1 MKLYAQV
8 VLGGALEMY
17 PAAIT
22 QKEKQLARLVVDFS
36 EPIVRELVFRFNGNL
51 YCYLAYPV
59 TTQTTTVSLA
69 SSNIESHTKVMPVFL
84 RVLPR

>member
-1 MKLYAQV
+1 M
-8 VLGGALEMY
+8 LGGALEMY

-22 QKEKQLARLVVDFS
+22 QKEKQLARLAVGIENQFVDFS
-36 EPIVRELVFRFNGNL
+36 EPIIREIAFRFNGNL

-69 SSNIESHTKVMPVFL
+69 SSNIESHTKVMPVFHL
-84 RVLPR
+84 VLPR

>member
-1 MKLYAQV
+1 M
-8 VLGGALEMY
+8 LGGALEMY

-22 QKEKQLARLVVDFS
+22 QKEKQLARLVVVGFS
-36 EPIVRELVFRFNGNL
+36 EPIISEIAFRFNGNL

-59 TTQTTTVSLA
+59 TTQTTTVTLA

-84 RVLPR
+84 QVLPR